1 MTPGGS
7 LTAEEKTLL
16 DDLNNDFSTFMTSG
30 RDSEAPFTNP
40 DLKTYNDRIAD
51 MDGLGGKKAI
61 TQDFQTQFGLTDEE
75 KVAIQEWA
83 AYYTIKPDQLRTAVD
98 KIPNF
103 EGTVLRRTTLNAET
117 LDMLVNFR
125 AGSSGEAGV
134 YNVRGKEVPNCV
146 PWFELKLTIR
156 EIDLVVNRD
165 SWDPKTGSPFRDL
178 MATTPGLQRQ
188 GSVLF
193 QNDLLLQ

>member
-1 MTPGGS
+1 MGGGTPPPADPPAPEPAAPKVLTPGGS
-7 LTAEEKTLL
+7 LTTEEKALL
-16 DDLNNDFSTFMTSG
+16 DDLNNEFSTFMTSG

-51 MDGLGGKKAI
+51 LDGLSGKKVI
-61 TQDFQTQFGLTDEE
+61 TQDFQTQFGLTEEE

-83 AYYTIKPDQLRTAVD
+83 AYYTIKPEVLRTAVD

-134 YNVRGKEVPNCV
+134 YNVRGKGTSSRNP
-146 PWFELKLTIR
+146 
-156 EIDLVVNRD
+156 
-165 SWDPKTGSPFRDL
+165 
-178 MATTPGLQRQ
+178 
-188 GSVLF
+188 
-193 QNDLLLQ
+193 